1 MPLARKSWQTP
12 DVSLSSLLGV
22 LLLLMPALWTTRP
35 RLHCSVPSDLSIQ
48 FCSCCRPFSQ
58 PCTMRNS
65 SLIDGTEHRGW
76 GSSCSVA
83 SFLANK
89 SLLKEKSQDVFGL
102 LIPSKM
108 DTTENGVLKFKQ
120 WISNFS
126 NLFKPGCVV
135 TEKRELQ

>member
-1 MPLARKSWQTP
+1 
-12 DVSLSSLLGV
+12 
-22 LLLLMPALWTTRP
+22 
-35 RLHCSVPSDLSIQ
+35 
-48 FCSCCRPFSQ
+48 
-58 PCTMRNS
+58 MRNS
-65 SLIDGTEHRGW
+65 SLIDGTEHRGC
-76 GSSCSVA
+76 CSVA